1 MKSSIGNRIA
11 KQGVCMS
18 FCKFSS
24 EFIRSSHVELS
35 NDFIKEFLPS
45 APDCCVKVYLY
56 GLYLCSENLDYS
68 IEDMAANLHES
79 VEDIESAFLY
89 WQELGL
95 VQVLSTTP
103 IEVRYLPT
111 KFGSHSYKKYNK
123 EKYSSFNIELQEIL
137 NGRQITPNE
146 YNEYYYFME
155 TYGFTQTAL
164 LMIARYCVS
173 LKNNKINYPYISK
186 VIRDFIND
194 NIFDEKGVE
203 ERLAEQERATSD
215 LKLVLKA
222 LKISHKPTL
231 EEYNMYLDWTKD
243 MEMELSTILAVAKHI
258 KSGGMSKL
266 NSLLEKCYNAR
277 CNTANEVKTF
287 FDNQE
292 KYIDIAKTICKN
304 LGVRYESLDNIIEKY
319 IVTWS
324 NMGYD
329 KDTLV
334 ELADYCFL
342 KSIRTLEGLNMLVQ
356 KFYNLGLVSLDSIHK
371 YIDEQ
376 NAIDSKIKSILESLG
391 ISRFVTSD
399 DRTKYN
405 LWQEWAISDE
415 LLDYAIQK
423 ASGKV
428 SAMIYL
434 HKILSSFHS
443 NNITTV
449 EQAKKQN
456 ISFDTPKTNTSTM
469 PMRTYK
475 KEELASL
482 FDDIKKVE
490 L

>member
-1 MKSSIGNRIA
+1 
-11 KQGVCMS
+11 MS

-24 EFIRSSHVELS
+24 EFIRSSHIEIS

-45 APDCCVKVYLY
+45 APEGCIKVYLY

-68 IEDMAANLHES
+68 IDDMASALHVS

-89 WQELGL
+89 WQELGI

-123 EKYSSFNIELQEIL
+123 EKYASFNIEMQEIL
-137 NGRQITPNE
+137 SGRQITPNE

-155 TYGFTQTAL
+155 TYGMTQTAL

-173 LKNNKINYPYISK
+173 IKNNKVNYPYISA

-194 NIFDEKGVE
+194 NIFDEEGVE
-203 ERLAEQERATSD
+203 RRLAEQERSTSD
-215 LKLVLKA
+215 IKLVLKA
-222 LKISHKPTL
+222 LKISHKPTQ
-231 EEYNMYLDWTKD
+231 EEYNMYLDWTKN
-243 MEMELSTILAVAKHI
+243 MEMDLSTILAIAKQV
-258 KSGGMSKL
+258 KVGGMSRL
-266 NSLLEKCYNAR
+266 NALVEKCYNAR
-277 CNTANEVKTF
+277 CYSADDVTSF
-287 FDNQE
+287 FQNQE
-292 KYIDIAKTICKN
+292 QYLDIAKNVCKK
-304 LGVRYESLDNIIEKY
+304 LGVRYENLDNVIDKY
-319 IVTWS
+319 IAIWS

-329 KDTLV
+329 KNTLL

-342 KSIRTLEGLNMLVQ
+342 RSIRTLEGLNSLIQ
-356 KFYNLGLVSLDSIHK
+356 KFYNLGLIDIDSIHK

-376 NAIDSKIKSILESLG
+376 NAIDGKIKAILDSLG
-391 ISRFVTSD
+391 ITRYVTAD

-415 LLDYAIQK
+415 LLDYAISK
-423 ASGKV
+423 AAGKV

-434 HKILSSFHS
+434 HKILSSFHAS
-443 NNITTV
+443 GIKTV
-449 EQAKKQN
+449 DEAKKQN
-456 ISFDTPKTNTSTM
+456 IAFDTISSQKTTSTM
-469 PMRTYK
+469 PKRTYN
-475 KEELASL
+475 KEDLASV